1 VRLLRPDLHTLTA
14 AYAVDALE
22 GGERDRFERHLQRC
36 PTCVSEVRGMQETA
50 TRLAVAVAR
59 VPPAEL
65 KVAVMTSAARTRQ
78 HPPVVVDVSPAPEP
92 RARWRPR
99 LAVTVAA
106 VASAVVIALG
116 VTLGVQRSELDRA
129 RTQQREVAAAL
140 NAVGARIV
148 TDRTSLGGT
157 ATMIVA
163 RRLDKMIFTTSG
175 LPALTK
181 ARVYQLW
188 LLTPSGSATSA
199 GLLQQARD
207 TRTAPVL
214 AAGPPGGDQIA
225 VTVEPAGGTAQPTTK
240 PIVVLTVP
248 S

>member
-1 VRLLRPDLHTLTA
+1 VKLLRRDLHALTG
-14 AYAVDALE
+14 AYAVDALDDA
-22 GGERDRFERHLQRC
+22 ERDRFEQHLHRC
-36 PTCVSEVRGMQETA
+36 RSCERDVRGMQETA

-59 VPPAEL
+59 TPPAGL
-65 KVAVMTSAARTRQ
+65 KVAVLTSAAGTRQ
-78 HPPVVVDVSPAPEP
+78 HPPVVEVSPLPEP

-106 VASAVVIALG
+106 VASVVVIALG
-116 VTLGVQRSELDRA
+116 IALGVQRSELDHARA
-129 RTQQREVAAAL
+129 QQREVAGAL

-148 TDRTSLGGT
+148 TGRTSLGGT

-163 RRLDKMIFTTSG
+163 RRLGKMIFTTSG
-175 LPALTK
+175 LPVLTD

-188 LLTPSGSATSA
+188 LLTPSGGATSA
-199 GLLQQARD
+199 GLLQRASGA
-207 TRTAPVL
+207 RTAPVL
-214 AAGPPGGDQIA
+214 AAGPPRGDSIA

-240 PIVVLTVP
+240 PIVILAVP

>member
-1 VRLLRPDLHTLTA
+1 
-14 AYAVDALE
+14 
-22 GGERDRFERHLQRC
+22 
-36 PTCVSEVRGMQETA
+36 MQETA

-78 HPPVVVDVSPAPEP
+78 HPPVVDVSPVPEP
-92 RARWRPR
+92 RARRRPR
-99 LAVTVAA
+99 LAVAVAV

-116 VTLGVQRSELDRA
+116 VTLGVQRSELDQA

-140 NAVGARIV
+140 NAVGAKIV

-181 ARVYQLW
+181 AHVYQLW
-188 LLTPSGSATSA
+188 LLTPSGTATSA
-199 GLLQQARD
+199 GLLRRARD

-214 AAGPPGGDQIA
+214 AAGPPSGDQIA

-248 S
+248 A